1 MNDKNTQNEQLESIL
16 GRAHLPEPSPGLKER
31 ITAEAAKA
39 WNQTSPELSWQIPVR
54 RLLVSAAAAVL
65 VIWLT
70 NCSSDYALALWQSG
84 GLLVAHQKPPDLDA
98 LPEIH
103 YSPLARH
110 LVLTGRKPSMTNASA
125 LRSYTETMQRILD
138 EAQQNGVSK
147 PTAPVEGRSHLFPT
161 QPGFNSYS

>member
-1 MNDKNTQNEQLESIL
+1 MNDKDTQNEQLESIM
-16 GRAHLPEPSPGLKER
+16 RKTHLHKPSPELKER

-39 WNQTSPELSWQIPVR
+39 WNQTSLELSWQIPVR
-54 RLLVSAAAAVL
+54 RLIVSAAAAVF
-65 VIWLT
+65 VIWLA
-70 NCSSDYALALWQSG
+70 NCSSDYALARWQSG
-84 GLLVAHQKPPDLDA
+84 GLPVAHQKPSDLDA

-110 LVLTGRKPSMTNASA
+110 LVSTGRKPSITNTSA
-125 LRSYTETMQRILD
+125 LRNYTETVLRILD

-147 PTAPVEGRSHLFPT
+147 PPAPTEGRSRLLPT